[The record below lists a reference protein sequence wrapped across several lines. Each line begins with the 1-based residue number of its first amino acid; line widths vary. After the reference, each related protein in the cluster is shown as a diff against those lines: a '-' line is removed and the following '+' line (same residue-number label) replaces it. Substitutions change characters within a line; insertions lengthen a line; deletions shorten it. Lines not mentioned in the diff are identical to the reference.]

1 MDYCLKLNSTKN
13 CNSVVKTY
21 FIMGYFIIN
30 TYFIIIIT
38 YFIIGNYFIVR
49 TFYFIIKT

>member
-21 FIMGYFIIN
+21 FIMGYSIIN

-49 TFYFIIKT
+49 TYYFIIKT

>member
-21 FIMGYFIIN
+21 FIMGYSIIN
-30 TYFIIIIT
+30 TYFIIIIIR
-38 YFIIGNYFIVR
+38 YFITGNYFN
-49 TFYFIIKT
+49 FK